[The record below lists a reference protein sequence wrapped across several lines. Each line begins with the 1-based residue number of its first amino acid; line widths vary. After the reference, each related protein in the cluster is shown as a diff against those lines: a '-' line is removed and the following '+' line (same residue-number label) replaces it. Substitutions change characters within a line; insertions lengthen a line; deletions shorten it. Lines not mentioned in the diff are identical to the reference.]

1 MFRLA
6 NLRMFVRTARMSTST
21 RGRLP
26 RRLTFR
32 AELENDQRAPPEG
45 GSLWAAATSKQ
56 LRQWGKLLQVSL
68 WFQLRE
74 HRRRSSWVGGWRKNE
89 GAALRHRHTLATH

>member
-68 WFQLRE
+68 WFQLRSIGGG
-74 HRRRSSWVGGWRKNE
+74 RVGWVGGAKTRVRRCVT
-89 GAALRHRHTLATH
+89 GTH